1 MILDNLDE
9 IYQEVLEELSYRVGI
24 VNLKDA
30 YHFAI
35 FNELLKESELEPYS
49 NLLIKSLFE
58 ADAAEMIW
66 VKKKDSGNLFQIQ
79 KGHFDA
85 NTHILAKSGEV
96 KKQQAKQT
104 EPTKAEKPKK
114 QTKVS
119 TPKSKDTEKTDDD
132 IAGNSSAKEFTKK
145 SETTEGLFS
154 GKNQYKKIQ
163 TPNKEYVVRQLIDP
177 ETNEPI
183 DTSSPEGRKKA
194 IKIVGKRL
202 EELKEKSARAVKAL
216 GDKTLNKPQRQLIH
230 KWLGEYGEMQAYN
243 SLLNSDKVKDA
254 FLFTDSEVKNDILVI
269 GNSDDERTIVAW
281 GVSVKAAQQDTMANK
296 RGSSV
301 KPDFDKALDGAETRE
316 LTLDGVDENVDAGI
330 VLNSMLEIRKQLIKR
345 VSDGKAR
352 QDTKTGSTFV
362 KLDNGKEVLI
372 TEFFREQ
379 KVTEEDVD
387 AIFDNPSI
395 VKSIRGLSGENIEDP
410 EQLKQLT
417 EYFRQ
422 KYKGYVKDG
431 VSIKEME
438 NKMVED
444 FVGVFDK
451 VGANLTPSTDVMI
464 SYYDESGFTE
474 NRFITK
480 EDSEKK
486 ILDFF
491 GVDDFNDIPKADQL
505 KNIMGLDFTGRGM
518 GDKKSGNGFIDG
530 QSFGRPNKNLQP
542 DNMGMDEYLDK
553 HFPNKTK

>member
-24 VNLKDA
+24 VNLKDE
-30 YHFAI
+30 YHFAL
-35 FNELLKESELEPYS
+35 FVELVEQSELREYTD
-49 NLLIKSLFE
+49 LVIESLCE
-58 ADAAEMIW
+58 ADAAGKIM
-66 VKKKDSGNLFQIQ
+66 VKNIKSGNLYPIE
-79 KGHFDA
+79 
-85 NTHILAKSGEV
+85 KSGFKNKIHQRASSADIE
-96 KKQQAKQT
+96 KAKQKED
-104 EPTKAEKPKK
+104 EPVKVEKPKK

-119 TPKSKDTEKTDDD
+119 TSKLKDIEKTDDD

-202 EELKEKSARAVKAL
+202 EELKEKSIRAVKAL
-216 GDKTLNKPQRQLIH
+216 GDTSLNKPQRQLIH

-269 GNSDDERTIVAW
+269 GNSDDERTIMAW
-281 GVSVKAAQQDTMANK
+281 GVSVKAAEQDTMANK

-301 KPDFDKALDGAETRE
+301 KPDFDKALDDAETRE

-345 VSDGKAR
+345 VSNGKAR
-352 QDTKTGSTFV
+352 QDAKTGSTFV

-417 EYFRQ
+417 DYFRQ

-491 GVDDFNDIPKADQL
+491 GVDDFKDIPKADQL
-505 KNIMGLDFTGRGM
+505 KIIMGLDFTGRGM

-542 DNMGMDEYLDK
+542 ENIGMGEYLGK
-553 HFPNKTK
+553 HS